1 MLVKTRGIV
10 VSYIRYK
17 ESSIIVKIFNREL
30 GLKAY
35 IVSGVR
41 SSNAKIKM
49 GFYQPLTIL
58 DMVVYNKES
67 AGLNRISEVK
77 LAKAYQK
84 IPFDFLRS
92 GIAMFMA
99 EVLSRSIYE
108 GYQNEDLFDFLVEA
122 LFFLDDEQVVLSHYP
137 NVFLWGMAKY
147 LGFAPNLAEE
157 FFGELIEDFNKQ
169 MDWKPEME
177 YLDRLMIQDFSF
189 TEKVPAHIRRNLLDY
204 LLVFFSKRLD
214 QPAEWKSVKVLR
226 QMMA

>member
-17 ESSIIVKIFNREL
+17 ESSIIVKIFTREL

-35 IVSGVR
+35 IVNGVR

-49 GFYQPLTIL
+49 GFFQPLTIL
-58 DMVVYNKES
+58 DMVVYNKDS
-67 AGLNRISEVK
+67 VGLNRISEVK
-77 LAKAYQK
+77 LGKAYQK

-108 GYQNEDLFDFLVEA
+108 GYQNEDLFDFLEEA
-122 LFFLDDEQVVLSHYP
+122 LFFLDEEKVVLSHYP
-137 NVFLWGMAKY
+137 NVFLWGMARY
-147 LGFAPNLAEE
+147 LGFAPNLAGE
-157 FFGELIEDFNKQ
+157 FYDELREDFTKRI
-169 MDWKPEME
+169 DWGPEMA
-177 YLDRLMIQDFSF
+177 YLDRLMVEDFSF
-189 TEKVPAHIRRNLLDY
+189 TEKIPSQIRRNLLDH

>member
-17 ESSIIVKIFNREL
+17 ESSIIVKIFTREL

-35 IVSGVR
+35 IVNGVR

-49 GFYQPLTIL
+49 GFFQPLTIL
-58 DMVVYNKES
+58 DMVVYNKDS
-67 AGLNRISEVK
+67 VGLNRISEVK
-77 LAKAYQK
+77 LGKAYQK

-108 GYQNEDLFDFLVEA
+108 GYQNEDLFDFLEEA
-122 LFFLDDEQVVLSHYP
+122 LFFLDEEKVVLSHYP
-137 NVFLWGMAKY
+137 NVFLWGMARY
-147 LGFAPNLAEE
+147 LGFAPNLAGE
-157 FFGELIEDFNKQ
+157 FYDELREDFTKQ
-169 MDWKPEME
+169 IDWGPEMA
-177 YLDRLMIQDFSF
+177 YLDRLMVEDFSF
-189 TEKVPAHIRRNLLDY
+189 TEKIPAQIRRNLLDH

>member
-17 ESSIIVKIFNREL
+17 ESSIIVKIFTREL

-35 IVSGVR
+35 IVNGVR

-49 GFYQPLTIL
+49 GFFQPLTIL
-58 DMVVYNKES
+58 DMVVYNKDS
-67 AGLNRISEVK
+67 VGLNRISEVK
-77 LAKAYQK
+77 LGKAYQK

-108 GYQNEDLFDFLVEA
+108 GYQNEDLFDFLEEA
-122 LFFLDDEQVVLSHYP
+122 LFFLDEEKVVLSHYP
-137 NVFLWGMAKY
+137 IVFLWGMARY
-147 LGFAPNLAEE
+147 LGFAPNLAGE
-157 FFGELIEDFNKQ
+157 FYDELREDFTKRI
-169 MDWKPEME
+169 DWGPEMA
-177 YLDRLMIQDFSF
+177 YLDRLMVEDFSF
-189 TEKVPAHIRRNLLDY
+189 TEKIPSQIRRNLLDH

>member
-17 ESSIIVKIFNREL
+17 ESSIIVKIFTREL

-35 IVSGVR
+35 IVNGVR
-41 SSNAKIKM
+41 SSNAKTKM

-58 DMVVYNKES
+58 ELVVYNKENV
-67 AGLNRISEVK
+67 GLNRISEVK
-77 LAKAYQK
+77 LGKAYQK

-108 GYQNEDLFDFLVEA
+108 GYQNEDLFDFLEEA
-122 LFFLDDEQVVLSHYP
+122 LVFLDDEQAVLSHYP
-137 NVFLWGMAKY
+137 NVFLWGMARY
-147 LGFAPNLAEE
+147 LGFAPDVAGE
-157 FFGELIEDFNKQ
+157 FFDELKEDFTKQ
-169 MDWKPEME
+169 IDWEPEMA
-177 YLDRLMIQDFSF
+177 YLGSLMVEDFGF
-189 TEKVPAHIRRNLLDY
+189 REKVPAQIRRNLLEH
-204 LLVFFSKRLD
+204 LLIFYSKHLD

>member
-17 ESSIIVKIFNREL
+17 ESSIIVKIFTREL

-35 IVSGVR
+35 IVNGVR
-41 SSNAKIKM
+41 SSNAKTKM

-58 DMVVYNKES
+58 ELVVYNKES
-67 AGLNRISEVK
+67 VGLNRISEVK
-77 LAKAYQK
+77 LGKAYQK

-108 GYQNEDLFDFLVEA
+108 GYQNEDLFDFLEEA
-122 LFFLDDEQVVLSHYP
+122 LVFLDDEQAVLSHYP
-137 NVFLWGMAKY
+137 NVFLWGMARY
-147 LGFAPNLAEE
+147 LGFAPDVAGE
-157 FFGELIEDFNKQ
+157 FFDELKEDFTKQ
-169 MDWKPEME
+169 IDWEPEMA
-177 YLDRLMIQDFSF
+177 YLGSLMVEDFGF
-189 TEKVPAHIRRNLLDY
+189 REKVPAQIRRNLLDH
-204 LLVFFSKRLD
+204 LLIFYSKHLD